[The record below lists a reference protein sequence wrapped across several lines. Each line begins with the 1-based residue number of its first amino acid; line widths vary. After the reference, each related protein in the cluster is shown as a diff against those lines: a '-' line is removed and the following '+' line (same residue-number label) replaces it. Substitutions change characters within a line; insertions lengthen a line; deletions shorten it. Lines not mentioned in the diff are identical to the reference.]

1 MNKILNIINYKSIQ
15 NQYLLNKEWIVEQI
29 VENPTYY
36 YIKLIEQ
43 LNTPY
48 PQIQKIIIHL
58 RRELNEELKTI
69 MKIEY
74 SGYLK
79 GGKQIYEVHIDT
91 IKEKEVFI
99 EKSIQ
104 LITLKPLKTLTQNTP
119 IFSF

>member
-1 MNKILNIINYKSIQ
+1 
-15 NQYLLNKEWIVEQI
+15 
-29 VENPTYY
+29 
-36 YIKLIEQ
+36 
-43 LNTPY
+43 
-48 PQIQKIIIHL
+48 
-58 RRELNEELKTI
+58 